1 MKTHTNAS
9 VLIVEDDPQ
18 QLRLYS
24 KALRGS
30 RLTCVGTGTAAL
42 QALREQVPDLIVL
55 DHVLAEGERGAD
67 FIPRM
72 KEIAA
77 HVPIIV
83 VSGTLGLAEQLK
95 ALQGPL
101 AAHYVLTKPIRLE
114 EFETTVDRA
123 FNECGLG
130 ETVKMLR
137 SLERAEKVESNEP
150 ERRFTERLERQHQ
163 IMNQLRVARERAN
176 VSALSRDFHVSRKTI
191 QRDLQDLLQRGQID
205 PAVYPEW
212 EE

>member
-42 QALREQVPDLIVL
+42 RALDETAPDLIVL
-55 DHVLAEGERGAD
+55 DHALAEGERGAD
-67 FIPRM
+67 FIPRL
-72 KEIAA
+72 KERAA

-83 VSGTLGLAEQLK
+83 ISGTLGLAEQLK

-123 FNECGLG
+123 LNECGMG
-130 ETVKMLR
+130 EAVKILR

-163 IMNQLRVARERAN
+163 IMNRLRGATERAN
-176 VSALSRDFHVSRKTI
+176 VSALAREFKVTRKTI
-191 QRDLQDLLQRGQID
+191 QRDMQALPQRGQID

>member
-9 VLIVEDDPQ
+9 ILIVEDDPQ

-30 RLTCVGTGTAAL
+30 RLTCVGNGTAAL
-42 QALREQVPDLIVL
+42 RALAEETPDLIVL
-55 DHVLAEGERGAD
+55 DHALAEGEHGAD
-67 FIPRM
+67 FIPRF
-72 KEIAA
+72 KERAA

-83 VSGTLGLAEQLK
+83 ISGTLGLADQLK

-101 AAHYVLTKPIRLE
+101 SAHYVLTKPIRLE

-123 FNECGLG
+123 LNECGMG
-130 ETVKMLR
+130 EAVKMLR

-163 IMNQLRVARERAN
+163 IMNRLRAAKERAN
-176 VSALSRDFHVSRKTI
+176 VSALSREFNVSRKTI

-205 PAVYPEW
+205 PSVYPEW